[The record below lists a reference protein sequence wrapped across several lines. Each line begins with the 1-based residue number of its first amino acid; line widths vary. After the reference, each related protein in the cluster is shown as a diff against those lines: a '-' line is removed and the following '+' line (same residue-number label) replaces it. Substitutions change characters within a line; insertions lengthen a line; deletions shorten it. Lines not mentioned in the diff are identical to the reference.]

1 MVFMTRRR
9 FLTVLFASMGAIGAL
24 AASSRR
30 FLEDLLPR
38 LKARLNNKPTL
49 DVNSSA
55 GLLSEGE
62 MKTILALAQTL
73 VPGVAMAK
81 LDGGFFTEL
90 VNHKTSTEKGWL
102 KEYREAVGFLNETTQ
117 NINGKAKS
125 FAELTP
131 AERERVLESM
141 LWKYRKGEGTSVRN
155 QLMEIISPRRT
166 LAFRAFV
173 VRHIMLAFSRS
184 PAVWAI
190 VGYSHYP
197 GVPAADP
204 FEYTRRPDAASLQG

>member
-1 MVFMTRRR
+1 MTRRG
-9 FLTVLFASMGAIGAL
+9 FLTLLFTSMSAIGAL

-30 FLEDLLPR
+30 LLESVPPE
-38 LKARLNNKPTL
+38 LKAKLSRNPTL
-49 DVNSSA
+49 DVNSA
-55 GLLSEGE
+55 TGLLSESE
-62 MKTILALAQTL
+62 MKSVLALAQTL
-73 VPGVAMAK
+73 VPDVAMAK

-102 KEYREAVGFLNETTQ
+102 KEYRGAVSFLNETTH
-117 NINGKAKS
+117 NIIDKAKS
-125 FAELTP
+125 FSEITP
-131 AERERVLESM
+131 AERERVLESI
-141 LWKYRKGEGTSVRN
+141 LWKYRKGEGTSVTK
-155 QLMEIISPRRT
+155 QLMELISPRRT

-184 PAVWAI
+184 SAVWAI

-204 FEYTRRPDAASLQG
+204 FEYTRPLDAANPKDKS

>member
-1 MVFMTRRR
+1 MTRRR
-9 FLTVLFASMGAIGAL
+9 FLMLMFAALSAVGAL
-24 AASSRR
+24 AAWWRSRVEH
-30 FLEDLLPR
+30 FLPR
-38 LKARLNNKPTL
+38 LKAGLSNKPTL
-49 DVNSSA
+49 DVNSST
-55 GLLSEGE
+55 GLLSERE
-62 MKTILALAQTL
+62 MKTILALAQAL
-73 VPGVAMAK
+73 VPDVAMAR

-102 KEYREAVGFLNETTQ
+102 KEYREAVSLLDQTTQ
-117 NINGKAKS
+117 SIINKTKS
-125 FAELTP
+125 FSELTP
-131 AERERVLESM
+131 AARERVLESI
-141 LWKYRKGEGTSVRN
+141 LWKYRKGESASIRN

-204 FEYTRRPDAASLQG
+204 FEYARPPDAVSPKGES